1 MAVKDQFGAGLV
13 GLAVEKYWLNFHI
26 LINNLEGDWGTILL
40 KPVSDKKLGEITN
53 MMVIKKEH
61 SK

>member
-13 GLAVEKYWLNFHI
+13 GLAVEKYWLNIHI
-26 LINNLEGDWGTILL
+26 LVNNLEGDWGTILL
-40 KPVSDKKLGEITN
+40 KLVADKKLGEITN